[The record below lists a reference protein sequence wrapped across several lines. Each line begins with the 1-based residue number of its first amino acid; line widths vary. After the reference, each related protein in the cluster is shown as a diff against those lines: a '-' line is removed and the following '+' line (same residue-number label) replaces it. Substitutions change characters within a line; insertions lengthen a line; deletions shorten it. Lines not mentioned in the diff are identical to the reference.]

1 MYRLVGLLLSIMGF
15 ASVFA
20 QSSWTLDECI
30 SYAHKNNLQIKQ
42 YEILVEQSQA
52 DHKQSRFDLL
62 PDFNV
67 YGSHGYNWGKSI
79 DPFTNTFAT
88 DRVRSNN
95 FYLNGNWVLFQGMRK
110 QNAMQATQHGVEVRQ
125 KQLEA
130 FQDNIS
136 IQITNSYLQI
146 LYNTELLKVA
156 EEEVTLSQVQLERIE
171 RLVDAGAAPK
181 GEMYDIKAQKAQEEL
196 DVVNLANQV
205 DLSYLGMIQLLQL
218 SGDSAQ
224 QFRIFHPSVD
234 DVEVVEPSVAYQDV
248 YSTALE
254 SRPEIAGAKENVLL
268 MEKSADMT
276 KSSMIPSLSVSGS
289 FGSGYSGL
297 NAEPDG
303 EAIDGDPQLVGFT
316 SSGDDVFIP
325 RTIQPTKTKGFGDQ
339 LEDNL
344 NERLSLNLNIPIF
357 NRLTNKTNY
366 QKAKL
371 DIIYAEHDLQIAK
384 DQLRTDVQNAYAD
397 LLAAHRKFVASE
409 EAVNALEESFK
420 YAEKRYEQNAING
433 VDYNETKTRL
443 MVARAELLRAKYEY
457 IFNSKIV
464 DFYRGVPISLQ

>member
-1 MYRLVGLLLSIMGF
+1 MYRIVGILLSIMCF
-15 ASVFA
+15 VPVFS

-30 SYAHKNNLQIKQ
+30 NYAHKNNLQIKQ
-42 YEILVEQSQA
+42 YELIVEKSQV
-52 DHKQSRFDLL
+52 DQKQSHYDFL
-62 PDFNV
+62 PDLNF

-95 FYLNGNWVLFQGMRK
+95 FYLNGDWVLFQGLRK
-110 QNAMQATQHGVEVRQ
+110 QNAMQATKHGVEVRQ

-136 IQITNSYLQI
+136 IQITNSYLRI

-156 EEEVTLSQVQLERIE
+156 EEEVLLSQVQLERVE
-171 RLVDAGAAPK
+171 KLVDAGATPK

-196 DVVNLANQV
+196 DVVNLTNQV

-234 DVEVVEPSVAYQDV
+234 DVEVVEPNVAYQDV

-254 SRPEIAGAKENVLL
+254 TRPEIAGAKENILF

-276 KSSMIPSLSVSGS
+276 KSAMIPSLSISGS

-297 NAEPDG
+297 NVEPVG
-303 EAIDGDPQLVGFT
+303 EAINGEPQLVGFT

-325 RTIQPTKTKGFGDQ
+325 QTIQETQTKGFGDQ
-339 LEDNL
+339 VEDNL
-344 NERLSLNLNIPIF
+344 NERVSLNLNIPIF

-397 LLAAHRKFVASE
+397 LVAAHRKFVASE
-409 EAVNALEESFK
+409 EAVNAFEESFK

-464 DFYRGVPISLQ
+464 DFYRGVPITLQ